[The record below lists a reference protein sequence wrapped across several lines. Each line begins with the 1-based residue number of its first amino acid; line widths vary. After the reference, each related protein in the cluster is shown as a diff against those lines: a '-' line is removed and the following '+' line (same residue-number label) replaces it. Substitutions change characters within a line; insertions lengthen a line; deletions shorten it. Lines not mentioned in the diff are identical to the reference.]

1 MGQRLAVISSEEIHS
16 YLDRQFLFN
25 ILAGFAHSKL
35 VKYGGTKG
43 EVKKNQGWI
52 LATEIIIKM

>member
-43 EVKKNQGWI
+43 EVKKNKVGF
-52 LATEIIIKM
+52 LLLK